1 MSSQIARRSDDAFFK
16 EPKTF
21 VDRGPNGFPIGP
33 RTRERA
39 KQNRELNKLPGSVKR
54 ACEIKLPGC
63 LHTLFL
69 SWAHDKKSRF
79 ILTDKDW
86 QTAARA
92 CGFCHDQLDHH
103 MNHSEMKR
111 LVNEAIAKRKSHGE

>member
-1 MSSQIARRSDDAFFK
+1 MSSQIAQSREPFFK
-16 EPKTF
+16 APRQFKQ
-21 VDRGPNGFPIGP
+21 RGPNGFPIGP
-33 RTRERA
+33 RTIERQ
-39 KQNRELNKLPGSVKR
+39 KQNAKLNKLPDSVKR
-54 ACEIKLPGC
+54 RCEIQLPGC

-103 MNHSEMKR
+103 MNHAEMKR
-111 LVNEAIAKRKSHGE
+111 LVNKAIAKRKPHGD